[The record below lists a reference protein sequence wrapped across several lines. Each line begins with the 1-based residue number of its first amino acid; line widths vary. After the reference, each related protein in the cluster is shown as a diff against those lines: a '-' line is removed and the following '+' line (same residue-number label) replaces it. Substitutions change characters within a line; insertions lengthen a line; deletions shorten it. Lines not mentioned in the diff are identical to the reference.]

1 MPNGQKPV
9 KVLGKMPTSRGGGPE
24 EDTFGD
30 IEYDLLINIITQ
42 FGKL

>member
-1 MPNGQKPV
+1 VPNGQKPV

-24 EDTFGD
+24 EDTLGN
-30 IEYDLLINIITQ
+30 IEYDLLIKIITQ

>member
-1 MPNGQKPV
+1 VPNGQKPV

-30 IEYDLLINIITQ
+30 IEYDLLIKIITQ